1 MSKVLLGVIGA
12 MAVSGYAYYYLS
24 VSPLKVENKELF
36 EENTAFELA
45 MKEQQETIRRIEE
58 NIEKTKE
65 SLNKLTKKN
74 QQYEQEQAEF
84 LDIFRRHNL
93 AQLASAKPGL
103 ITIRANKRTQEV
115 FDAIEADSK
124 RISSLN
130 D

>member
-12 MAVSGYAYYYLS
+12 MAVSGYAFYYLS
-24 VSPLKVENKELF
+24 VVPLKVENKELF

>member
-1 MSKVLLGVIGA
+1 MSKILLGVIGA
-12 MAVSGYAYYYLS
+12 MAVSGYAFYYLS
-24 VSPLKVENKELF
+24 VVPMKVENKELF

-45 MKEQQETIRRIEE
+45 MKEQAETIRRIEE

>member
-1 MSKVLLGVIGA
+1 MSKILLGVIGA
-12 MAVSGYAYYYLS
+12 MAVSGYAFYYLS
-24 VSPLKVENKELF
+24 VVPMKVENKELF

-45 MKEQQETIRRIEE
+45 MKEQAETIRRIEE

-65 SLNKLTKKN
+65 SLNKLTKQN

>member
-1 MSKVLLGVIGA
+1 MSKLLLGVIGA
-12 MAVSGYAYYYLS
+12 MAASGYAYYLLS
-24 VSPLKVENKELF
+24 VAPLKVQNEELF
-36 EENTAFELA
+36 KENTALELSL
-45 MKEQQETIRRIEE
+45 QTQTETIRRIEE

-65 SLNKLTKKN
+65 SLNKLTKQN
-74 QQYEQEQAEF
+74 QQYEQEQAEY

-103 ITIRANKRTQEV
+103 ITTRANKSTQEV

>member
-12 MAVSGYAYYYLS
+12 MAVSGYAFYYLS
-24 VSPLKVENKELF
+24 VVPLKVENKELF

-115 FDAIEADSK
+115 FDAIEEDSK

>member
-1 MSKVLLGVIGA
+1 MSKILLGVIGA
-12 MAVSGYAYYYLS
+12 MAASGYAYYLLS
-24 VSPLKVENKELF
+24 VAPLKVQNEELF
-36 EENTAFELA
+36 KENTALELSLQTQA
-45 MKEQQETIRRIEE
+45 ETIRRIEE

-65 SLNKLTKKN
+65 SLNKLTKQN
-74 QQYEQEQAEF
+74 QQYEQEQAEY

>member
-1 MSKVLLGVIGA
+1 MSKLLLGVIGA
-12 MAVSGYAYYYLS
+12 MAASGYAYYLLS
-24 VSPLKVENKELF
+24 VAPLKVYNQELF
-36 EENTAFELA
+36 EENTALELSL
-45 MKEQQETIRRIEE
+45 QTQTETIRRIEK

-65 SLNKLTKKN
+65 SLNKLTKQN
-74 QQYEQEQAEF
+74 QQYEREQAEH

-103 ITIRANKRTQEV
+103 ITIKANKRTQEV
-115 FDAIEADSK
+115 FDAIETDSK

>member
-1 MSKVLLGVIGA
+1 MGVIGA
-12 MAVSGYAYYYLS
+12 MAVSGYAFYYLS
-24 VSPLKVENKELF
+24 VVPLKVENKELF
-36 EENTAFELA
+36 EENTALELSI
-45 MKEQQETIRRIEE
+45 QTQTETIRRIEE

>member
-1 MSKVLLGVIGA
+1 MSKILLGVIGA
-12 MAVSGYAYYYLS
+12 MAATGYAYFFL
-24 VSPLKVENKELF
+24 VVKPLQVDNQELF
-36 EENTAFELA
+36 EENTALELSLQTQA
-45 MKEQQETIRRIEE
+45 ETIRRIEE

-74 QQYEQEQAEF
+74 QQYEQEQAEY

-103 ITIRANKRTQEV
+103 ITTRANKRTQEV